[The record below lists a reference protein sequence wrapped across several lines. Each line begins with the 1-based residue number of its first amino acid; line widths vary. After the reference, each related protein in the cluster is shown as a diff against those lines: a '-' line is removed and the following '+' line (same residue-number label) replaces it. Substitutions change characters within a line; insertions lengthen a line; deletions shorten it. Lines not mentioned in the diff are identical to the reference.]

1 MNEKQRCLRDGDAPL
16 LKGEITNNNNN
27 KKKRLLQMSADNLVI
42 SLFTPACEVK
52 AAAVG
57 G

>member
-1 MNEKQRCLRDGDAPL
+1 MRDGDAPL
-16 LKGEITNNNNN
+16 LKGEITTNND
-27 KKKRLLQMSADNLVI
+27 KKKKAVLMSADNLVI

-52 AAAVG
+52 AAVVG